1 VAPPVRKT
9 LVALFVLTFAFAALY
24 ADTLTVAVAANV
36 QYAIED
42 LKEDFEARSGIS
54 LVVVLGS
61 SGKLAAQIES
71 GAPFDAFLSADMRYP
86 RLLYADGLAPDS
98 PRIYARGILVLW
110 TLGELDL
117 SKWPSV
123 LLSGQVRK
131 VAVANPGLAP
141 YGEQTVNCLKK
152 YGIFDSLSN
161 KVVYGESI
169 SQVNTFL
176 MTGAT
181 EAAFTA
187 KSIVCAPGNR
197 DRGRWVEPDRESY
210 EPIEQGMVVLVRG
223 VQKHEKAASEL
234 RRYLFS
240 KPARTILNKY
250 GYLTD

>member
-1 VAPPVRKT
+1 MRKT

-131 VAVANPGLAP
+131 VAVANP
-141 YGEQTVNCLKK
+141 E
-152 YGIFDSLSN
+152 I
-161 KVVYGESI
+161 
-169 SQVNTFL
+169 
-176 MTGAT
+176 
-181 EAAFTA
+181 
-187 KSIVCAPGNR
+187 
-197 DRGRWVEPDRESY
+197 GRAHV
-210 EPIEQGMVVLVRG
+210 
-223 VQKHEKAASEL
+223 
-234 RRYLFS
+234 
-240 KPARTILNKY
+240 
-250 GYLTD
+250 